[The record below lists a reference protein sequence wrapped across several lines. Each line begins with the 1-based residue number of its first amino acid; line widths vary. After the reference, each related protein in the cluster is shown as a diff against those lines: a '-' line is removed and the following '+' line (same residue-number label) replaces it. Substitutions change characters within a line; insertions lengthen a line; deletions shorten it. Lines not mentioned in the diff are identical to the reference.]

1 MLNTLNELIWNGLVY
16 ILVPAGIIFTIS
28 SKFVQFRLFVRMFK
42 LVTDKSDN
50 DTGVSSFQALALSV
64 GGRVGAGNIAGVAVA
79 VALGGPGAVFWMWM
93 VGLFGMATSLFE
105 CALAQLFKRSEK
117 DQYRG
122 GPAHYIVHGLGPQ
135 WRWLAGVYSVL
146 LLASFGVAFVALQS
160 FSIASSFQEAFAIP
174 PFATGIFLAVTVG
187 GAIFGGINRLVKVSE
202 FVVPIMALL
211 YLLLAAFVIVT
222 NITELPR
229 VLGSIVANAL
239 GFEQVVSGGVGA
251 AILLGVKRGLFS
263 NEAGLGSAP
272 NVAATAEVKHPMDQ
286 GLVQA
291 LSVFID
297 TLILCTCTAMVILLS
312 DIYQPGLESGGIT
325 MTQQALN
332 EHIGGMAGMFVSIIL
347 FLFGFSSILYN
358 YYMGENAIDF
368 FTGQNKH
375 AFNLLRVVTIT
386 LVIWASLQ
394 DLSTVLGFADTA
406 MGMLALVNL
415 FALVLLFKPGLKL
428 VRDYDQQLKGG
439 AVPRLRARDYSDF
452 DIDRSVWKDD

>member
-222 NITELPR
+222 NLTELPR

-375 AFNLLRVVTIT
+375 AFNLLRVVTIA

-394 DLSTVLGFADTA
+394 DLSTVLGFADTT

>member
-28 SKFVQFRLFVRMFK
+28 SKFVQFRLFARMFK
-42 LVTDKSDN
+42 LITDKSDN

-222 NITELPR
+222 NLTELPR

-394 DLSTVLGFADTA
+394 DLSTVLGFADTT

>member
-160 FSIASSFQEAFAIP
+160 FSIASSFQESFAIP

-222 NITELPR
+222 NLTELPR

-358 YYMGENAIDF
+358 YYMGENAVDF

-394 DLSTVLGFADTA
+394 DLSTVLGFADTT

>member
-28 SKFVQFRLFVRMFK
+28 SKFVQFRLFARMFK

-222 NITELPR
+222 NLTELPR
-229 VLGSIVANAL
+229 VLGSIIANAL

-375 AFNLLRVVTIT
+375 AFNLLRVVTIA

-394 DLSTVLGFADTA
+394 DLSTVLGFADTT

-415 FALVLLFKPGLKL
+415 FALLLLFKPGLKL